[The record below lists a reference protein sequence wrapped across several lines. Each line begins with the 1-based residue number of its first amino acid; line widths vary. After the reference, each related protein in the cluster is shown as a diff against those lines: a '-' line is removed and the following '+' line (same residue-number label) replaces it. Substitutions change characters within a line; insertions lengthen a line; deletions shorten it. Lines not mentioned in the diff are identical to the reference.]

1 MGQVNE
7 FYSWVK
13 VYILILILLLPKSVK
28 NIYFYTMGEVK
39 KELQIWSPLPLGVN
53 NLKGTLN
60 PQDI

>member
-13 VYILILILLLPKSVK
+13 VYILIPILLLPKSVK

-39 KELQIWSPLPLGVN
+39 KELQI
-53 NLKGTLN
+53 
-60 PQDI
+60 